1 MSNITIYNKFI
12 YIKALTGM
20 QENMHHMA
28 TLANYKISRNNTK
41 IFDPDKILEYL
52 ANFSHHQSSW
62 HTILFT

>member
-1 MSNITIYNKFI
+1 
-12 YIKALTGM
+12 M